1 MLVALREISQIRYAP
16 LLELRPA
23 EMIALEELPERDKD
37 LMCPLF
43 KLRPWLSSIELD
55 NSMAK
60 LKEVYGARPCF
71 LMLCDEGV
79 IETRR
84 RVHDEL
90 DELRNPVEGFSAWC
104 NFIEKEGNEQ
114 FIPALQLTDPSQFD
128 AQTDRLFA
136 LSRGLIVVVELQVIP
151 FLRTIALRTAQLTN
165 GGVDVLFLLDFGR
178 QNAYFSLEQHRI
190 IESVQIILASAPSAK
205 ISFSASSFP
214 DSFTTIIDQ
223 EIFERQVFNQVQ
235 AKFGGQLIYSDR
247 GSARAERQN
256 GGGGI
261 PAARIDYA
269 TGDGWF
275 FYRDDTNS
283 SDRGAAY
290 RDQAQNLIDSSH
302 WDDQLHLWGTQM
314 IERTALG
321 DPLAISSPNRSTA
334 ARINIHLHQQL
345 FYGDPSGLIDTEEP
359 WID

>member
-1 MLVALREISQIRYAP
+1 MALREIGQITYVP
-16 LLELRPA
+16 FLELRPA

-60 LKEVYGARPCF
+60 LKEAYGGRPCF
-71 LMLCDEGV
+71 LMLCDERI

-90 DELRNPVEGFSAWC
+90 DELRSPEGGFNAWC
-104 NFIEKEGNEQ
+104 DFIEKAGNEQ
-114 FIPALQLTDPSQFD
+114 FIPAIQLSDPNQFD
-128 AQTDRLFA
+128 TQVNRLFA
-136 LSRGLIVVVELQVIP
+136 LSRGLIVVVELQIIP

-178 QNAYFSLEQHRI
+178 QNTYFSLEHPRI
-190 IESVQIILASAPSAK
+190 IESIQTILAVAPSAK
-205 ISFSASSFP
+205 ISLSASSFP
-214 DSFTTIIDQ
+214 DSFTTIIEQ
-223 EIFERQVFNQVQ
+223 RIFERQVFNQVQ
-235 AKFGGQLIYSDR
+235 AEFGGQIIYSDR
-247 GSARAERQN
+247 GSARAERQT

-269 TGDGWF
+269 TGDDWF

-283 SDRGAAY
+283 PDRGNAY
-290 RDQAQNLIDSSH
+290 RDQAQNLINSAH
-302 WDDQLHLWGTQM
+302 WDVRLHLWGTQM

-321 DPLAISSPNRSTA
+321 DPLAITSPNRSTA

-345 FYGDPSGLIDTEEP
+345 FYNDASGLIDTEEP
-359 WID
+359 WTD